1 MALDLIHR
9 RQEMT
14 AIEVQGLTKLYGR
27 TEALRG
33 IDLAVPEG
41 CLFGLLGP
49 NGAGKTTLIKALVGA
64 LRPSGGSVRVLGLDP
79 LRQRRQLRQ
88 QIGYM
93 PQSPA
98 LYEDLSAR
106 GNIAFFGGAHMSH
119 GLDKR
124 VEEVLELTDLT
135 GRADDPVHTLSGGM
149 KNRVSLAAA
158 LVHSPRVLFLDEPT
172 AGVDPHLRARFWE
185 LFRRLTSEGTT
196 VLISTHLMDE
206 AMLCDRLA
214 ILLQGKVIADAP
226 PRQLVEH
233 GRAHLRVREQG
244 RTHEV
249 LIGGTPEDLAEALRP
264 YGLRPSVE
272 AVSVSPASLEEVILS
287 LWQEVAQ

>member
-1 MALDLIHR
+1 
-9 RQEMT
+9 MT

-124 VEEVLELTDLT
+124 VEEVLELTDLI

-149 KNRVSLAAA
+149 KNRVSLATA

>member
-1 MALDLIHR
+1 
-9 RQEMT
+9 MT